1 MALLTFR
8 FVTLILIALSMGM
21 AFCHT
26 LELPAKLQYDG
37 ALYVTIQNSLYVVFG
52 PPNIGAFIEGAAIL
66 AAIALTILVRKRRIL
81 AAIALTILV
90 RKRRPAFWLTLAGT
104 IFLLLAFPVVFFLFT
119 EPANSVFRQATP
131 QTLPANWVQLRNQWE
146 YSHTARFLLQL
157 IGFSLLLLSV
167 LRETTANHV
176 RDRLTLEETQLTR

>member
-37 ALYVTIQNSLYVVFG
+37 ALYVTIQNSLYVAFG
-52 PPNIGAFIEGAAIL
+52 SPNIGAFIEIGAIL
-66 AAIALTILVRKRRIL
+66 AAIALTIIVRKRQ
-81 AAIALTILV
+81 
-90 RKRRPAFWLTLAGT
+90 PAFWLTLAGT

-119 EPANSVFRQATP
+119 EPANTVFRQATP
-131 QTLPANWVQLRNQWE
+131 QSLPANWEQLRNQWE
-146 YSHTARFLLQL
+146 YSHAARFFLQL

-167 LRETTANHV
+167 LRETTTNYT
-176 RDRLTLEETQLTR
+176 RRLTAEETQLIR

>member
-37 ALYVTIQNSLYVVFG
+37 ALYVTIQNSLYVAFG
-52 PPNIGAFIEGAAIL
+52 PPNIGAFIEFGAIL
-66 AAIALTILVRKRRIL
+66 AAIALTILVRKRQ
-81 AAIALTILV
+81 
-90 RKRRPAFWLTLAGT
+90 PAFGLTLTGT

-119 EPANSVFRQATP
+119 EPANTVFRQATP
-131 QTLPANWVQLRNQWE
+131 QSLPANWVQLRNQWE
-146 YSHTARFLLQL
+146 YSHAARFFLQL

-167 LRETTANHV
+167 LRETTANHA
-176 RDRLTLEETQLTR
+176 RDRLTSEETQLTR